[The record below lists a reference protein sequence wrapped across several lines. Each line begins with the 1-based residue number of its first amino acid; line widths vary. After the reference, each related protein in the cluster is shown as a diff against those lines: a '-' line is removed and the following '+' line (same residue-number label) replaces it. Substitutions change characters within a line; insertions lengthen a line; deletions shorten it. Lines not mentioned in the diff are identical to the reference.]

1 VPVVLSLGADDMV
14 DIVGG
19 SIRVCVGLDVL
30 FSGSDS
36 GLGLCT
42 HGFSFG
48 ILGVVYGDRAA
59 SERSHFFGAQTPM
72 RTRQA
77 AIKRL
82 ALRMQRGRRLFS
94 VTRKK
99 EKQHTLHNWL
109 GMGELMNVCS

>member
-1 VPVVLSLGADDMV
+1 MALVSVVLSLGADDIV
-14 DIVGG
+14 DVVGG
-19 SIRVCVGLDVL
+19 SIRVCVGVDVL

-48 ILGVVYGDRAA
+48 ILGVVYGDRAV
-59 SERSHFFGAQTPM
+59 SERSHFFGAQMPM

-82 ALRMQRGRRLFS
+82 ALWMQKGRSYS
-94 VTRKK
+94 VSQRKK
-99 EKQHTLHNWL
+99 KNSIRFII
-109 GMGELMNVCS
+109 G